1 LWRQPMADVIKNLF
15 LWRQPMADVIK
26 NSFHDVSQWLTSH
39 KTFCFFMT
47 SAEKLLQNKF
57 QKLT

>member
-1 LWRQPMADVIKNLF
+1 MADVIKNLF

-26 NSFHDVSQWLTSH
+26 NLFLWRH

-47 SAEKLLQNKF
+47 S
-57 QKLT
+57 